1 MYSAP
6 PTITLQPF
14 QPSHLA
20 LLGVWLE
27 EPHVARWYPRSA
39 DDLARAKNPP
49 VGGSHAI
56 IAWGTAE
63 VGYIR
68 WQHVDR
74 HVLDAL
80 GLHEVPANSV
90 DIDILLGHEGAV
102 GKGLGPAALA
112 VLAAELRQ
120 DADVPL
126 LGLTTSVENTRAHRA
141 FEKAGFHIAR
151 QYDPTGLGPCHLMV
165 RDLRRELGGLP
176 RLGAPE
182 GMRVTR

>member
-1 MYSAP
+1 MRPAV
-6 PTITLQPF
+6 TLQPF

-20 LLGVWLE
+20 LLAAWLK
-27 EPHVARWYPRSA
+27 EPHVARWYPRPE
-39 DDLARAKNPP
+39 DDLARAMNPP
-49 VGGSHAI
+49 AGGSHAI
-56 IAWGTAE
+56 VAWGTAE

-90 DIDILLGHEGAV
+90 DIDILLGREGAV

-112 VLAAELRQ
+112 ALAAELRQ

-126 LGLTTSVENTRAHRA
+126 LGLTTSVENARAHRA

-151 QYDPTGLGPCHLMV
+151 QYEPNGLGPCHLMV
-165 RDLRRELGGLP
+165 RDLRRERETCP
-176 RLGAPE
+176 
-182 GMRVTR
+182 